1 MGSGP
6 KVRSLDL
13 GVRGVAGSAVYRA
26 GLGNRS
32 SWLLPL
38 PLGVP
43 KADATSL
50 PSEAGGQSRSPSMAL
65 SLGVVWKEVLY
76 GLGALAY

>member
-13 GVRGVAGSAVYRA
+13 GCVGWREPPVYRA

-43 KADATSL
+43 KAGATSL
-50 PSEAGGQSRSPSMAL
+50 PSEALVAEPLPLPGAL
-65 SLGVVWKEVLY
+65 TGVVWKEVLY